1 VSQYPRRVLSTVQ
14 VYWPSSNTQFPLRVR
29 AGTLIDCP
37 PGSALETAYG
47 DAGTLEDV
55 VTLSGCGDDLDK
67 SALTN

>member
-1 VSQYPRRVLSTVQ
+1 

-55 VTLSGCGDDLDK
+55 VTLSGCGDDLDNP
-67 SALTN
+67 S